1 MSVDDDIGITW
12 DGKEYVVRPD
22 QQMGLAAA
30 IEDVIT
36 IEELTTGVKRAKL
49 AGAFAAAIRYAA
61 RCQGAIA
68 RVDERDVWSSLF
80 NGDSQRQ
87 VTTMIDTLARLMIPP
102 EHLQLKPDIEAADKK
117 KPISRSK
124 KTKAS

>member
-1 MSVDDDIGITW
+1 MSIGDEIGITW
-12 DGKEYVVRPD
+12 DGKEYVVRPE

-30 IEDVIT
+30 IEDEIT
-36 IEELTTGVKRAKL
+36 IEELTSGVKRAKL
-49 AGAFAAAIRYAA
+49 AKAFAAAIRYAA

-80 NGDSQRQ
+80 SGNSQHQ
-87 VTTMIDTLARLMIPP
+87 VSTMIDTLAQLMIPP
-102 EHLQLKPDIEAADKK
+102 EHLQLKPDPEATKK
-117 KPISRSK
+117 KPINRSK